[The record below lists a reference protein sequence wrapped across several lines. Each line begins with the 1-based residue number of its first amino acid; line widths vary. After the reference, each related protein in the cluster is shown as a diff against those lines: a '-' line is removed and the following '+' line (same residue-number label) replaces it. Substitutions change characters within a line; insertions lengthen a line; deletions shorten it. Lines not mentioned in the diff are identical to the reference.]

1 MAIRNAIEVIVRL
14 AEQGDI
20 GQYAVAGA
28 VAALNY
34 IQPTLTEDLDILIST
49 ADFERRESGLILL
62 TPLEEA
68 LAKAGYTER
77 RAEGI
82 VVEGWPVQFLPVASD
97 LDAEA
102 LADATEINLAPVG
115 TEPLLVRVLRSEHI
129 VATAL
134 KLGRLKDFARV
145 EAFLEQ
151 EAVDLDRLK
160 AVLVRFRLMDAWRD
174 FCKKSSRIDPFG

>member
-1 MAIRNAIEVIVRL
+1 MTIRNALEVVVHL
-14 AEQGDI
+14 AEQGVI

-49 ADFERRESGLILL
+49 ADFERRDSGLILL
-62 TPLEEA
+62 TPIEDA
-68 LAKAGYTER
+68 LAQAGYTER

-102 LADATEINLAPVG
+102 LAEAVEVNLGPPG
-115 TEPLLVRVLRSEHI
+115 GKPLLVRVLRPEHI

-134 KLGRLKDFARV
+134 KLGRLKDLARV
-145 EAFLEQ
+145 EAFVEQ
-151 EAVDLDRLK
+151 NAVDLGRLK
-160 AVLVRFRLMDAWRD
+160 TVLVRFRLMDAWRD
-174 FCKKSSRIDPFG
+174 FCKKSSRIDPLD